1 MNQHKTD
8 YSQRNQMI
16 APITFKKRD
25 DFVREPF
32 AKRLIE
38 LVQNNSEIFPLAI
51 NGSWGTGKTEFCQKT
66 VHLINQEYN
75 DYLIAEYFDAFS
87 EDSYDQP
94 LTSILARLYKTF
106 NVEHDKRELK
116 RHALN
121 LILATTGAVAENI
134 QPTFGIAVKYIAK
147 IANKLNSD
155 IHEKSFEHKSNTEIY
170 LNELKNFLSRA
181 TENKKLVLFID
192 ELDRCRPDYA
202 LHLLE
207 VVKHVFDIP
216 NLKIIFII
224 NSKQLI
230 EIVKHNYGNN
240 EEVAKKYL
248 DKFFQFQINLPDSA
262 QDKNKERILNS
273 VKYLDIEFDRLEIFK
288 SPLFSD
294 TNRQTSRSTWL
305 LRELVEY
312 YNLSLRD
319 IEKLARN
326 ISVYS
331 VLKNY
336 KEDLLPGFK
345 LLSVYAIFQFTFG
358 GVMYQNYKE
367 FNNAFKQ
374 SGDLL
379 SSIPKHASNIS
390 YRYILFSILFETG
403 EKTID
408 HLFDNW
414 LSVHTLDKRRE
425 YLIAEFSSFD
435 SFSAK

>member
-1 MNQHKTD
+1 
-8 YSQRNQMI
+8 MI

-379 SSIPKHASNIS
+379 SSIPKHASNIP

>member
-1 MNQHKTD
+1 
-8 YSQRNQMI
+8 MI

-38 LVQNNSEIFPLAI
+38 LIQNNYEIFPLAI

-66 VHLINQEYN
+66 VHLINQKYN
-75 DYLIAEYFDAFS
+75 DSLTAEYFDAFS

-94 LTSILARLYKTF
+94 LTSILTRLYKTF

-116 RHALN
+116 RHALK
-121 LILATTGAVAENI
+121 LILATTGVVAENI
-134 QPTFGIAVKYIAK
+134 QPTLGIAAKYIAK
-147 IANKLNSD
+147 IANKINSD
-155 IHEKSFEHKSNTEIY
+155 IHEKAFEHKSNAEIY
-170 LNELKNFLSRA
+170 LNDLKDFLSRV

-207 VVKHVFDIP
+207 VVKHVFDLP

-224 NSKQLI
+224 NSEQLI
-230 EIVKHNYGNN
+230 EIVKHNYGEN

-248 DKFFQFQINLPDSA
+248 DKFFQFQINLPSST
-262 QDKNKERILNS
+262 KNINKEIISNS
-273 VKYLDIEFDRLEIFK
+273 VKYLDIEFDRLKIFEL
-288 SPLFSD
+288 PLFHD
-294 TNRQTSRSTWL
+294 ENKKTSRSIQL

-331 VLKNY
+331 VLNKYSEN
-336 KEDLLPGFK
+336 LLPGFK
-345 LLSVYAIFQFTFG
+345 LISAYAIFQFTFD
-358 GVMYQNYKE
+358 GVMYQNYKKY
-367 FNNAFKQ
+367 NDAFRQ
-374 SGDLL
+374 NDDLMPY
-379 SSIPKHASNIS
+379 IPNDTYHIP
-390 YRYILFSILFETG
+390 YRHFLFSILFETG
-403 EKTID
+403 ENTIE
-408 HLFDNW
+408 HLFDNL
-414 LSVHTLDKRRE
+414 LSIYTLEKRRK
-425 YLIAEFSSFD
+425 YLIAEFSSFED
-435 SFSAK
+435 FSAK